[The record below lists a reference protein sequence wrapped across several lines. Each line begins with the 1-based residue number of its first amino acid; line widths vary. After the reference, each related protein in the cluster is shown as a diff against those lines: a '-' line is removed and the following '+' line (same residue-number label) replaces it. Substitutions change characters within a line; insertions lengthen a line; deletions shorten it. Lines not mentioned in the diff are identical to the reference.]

1 MGMYLC
7 LAADFPEGGGCATI
21 AALLKV
27 RSRVQKWSCAMKK
40 LLKFLFFVGFAAG
53 VVYVL
58 KQALGGPQP
67 EGAGS
72 GVLPETPV
80 TPLEDM
86 PLGGEVSPQLLDIL
100 VDPEDKGKLQLM
112 DDSKFLLN
120 PRNGYRYPIRNGIPV
135 MLIEEGKKYQDTSL
149 IQNGQEKAEASS
161 S

>member
-1 MGMYLC
+1 
-7 LAADFPEGGGCATI
+7 
-21 AALLKV
+21 
-27 RSRVQKWSCAMKK
+27 MKK

-58 KQALGGPQP
+58 KQALGGTQS

-100 VDPEDKGKLQLM
+100 VDPEDKGSLQLM

-135 MLIEEGKKYQDTSL
+135 MLIEEGKKYQDESL
-149 IQNGQEKAEASS
+149 IQNGQEQTEASS
-161 S
+161 T

>member
-1 MGMYLC
+1 
-7 LAADFPEGGGCATI
+7 
-21 AALLKV
+21 
-27 RSRVQKWSCAMKK
+27 MKK
-40 LLKFLFFVGFAAG
+40 LIKFLFFVGFAAG

-58 KQALGGPQP
+58 KQVLGGAQP

-100 VDPEDKGKLQLM
+100 VDPEDKGSLQLM

-135 MLIEEGKKYQDTSL
+135 MLIEEGRKYQDESL
-149 IQNGQEKAEASS
+149 IQNGKEQTESS
-161 S
+161 SA